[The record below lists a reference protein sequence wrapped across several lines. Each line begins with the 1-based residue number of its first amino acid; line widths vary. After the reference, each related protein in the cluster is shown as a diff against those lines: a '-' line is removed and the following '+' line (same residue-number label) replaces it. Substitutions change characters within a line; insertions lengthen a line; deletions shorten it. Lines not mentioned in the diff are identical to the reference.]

1 MKSSDILPAINPTCG
16 MLSPRSERCRVH
28 VRTVPHDLDTQTHT
42 KQKMTISNSLTAQ
55 QYESQAALTDRR
67 ADGGSA
73 ALPLL
78 GLFGETG
85 SLLMSYI
92 GYKDAVVEELG
103 DVLWYI
109 TNYAARVGLSLS
121 VITDRLA
128 NGPPPKGRP
137 VESLPLARLQHP
149 TLPLL
154 DSPTPAFERT
164 LLQLAS
170 AVGALVADHVGASS
184 SDVEISPAERLEK
197 ILSLLVTAANEAGV
211 TIENAAIH
219 NIAKILDRWPITRTY
234 PPLFDA
240 EDDQQE
246 QLPRHLVIEVAERNV
261 AGHTYVFQRCN
272 DINIGDRLTDN
283 SPASDDYRFHDVFHY
298 AYAAVLGWSPV
309 VRALFRVKRKS
320 RPQIDEAED
329 SARPALI
336 EEGIAAWI
344 FSEAEPLK
352 YFEGLKEGDLAFSLL
367 KRVRQ
372 FVGKYEAGRC
382 PLWLWEEAILQGFGA
397 FRFLHV
403 NRRARLEMDLTNRRL
418 TVGPLS
424 S

>member
-1 MKSSDILPAINPTCG
+1 MLMARSARDLAHRRIGAYAVNPQAYAKG
-16 MLSPRSERCRVH
+16 KM
-28 VRTVPHDLDTQTHT
+28 RT
-42 KQKMTISNSLTAQ
+42 SNSLTAQ
-55 QYESQAALTDRR
+55 QYETQAVLTDRR

-85 SLLMSYI
+85 SLLSEVKKKQRDARSYL

-109 TNYAARVGLSLS
+109 TNYAAHIGLSLS
-121 VITDRLA
+121 VITDRLI
-128 NGPPPKGRP
+128 NGPPTKARAIEP
-137 VESLPLARLQHP
+137 LPLARLQHP

-154 DSPTPAFERT
+154 DSPTPAFEMT

-170 AVGALVADHVGASS
+170 AVGALVSDHVTGSS
-184 SDVEISPAERLEK
+184 SGVEISAAERLER
-197 ILSLLVTAANEAGV
+197 ILSLLVTAADEAGV
-211 TIENAAIH
+211 TIENAAI
-219 NIAKILDRWPITRTY
+219 NNMAKILDRWPTTRSY

-240 EDDQQE
+240 EDDKHE
-246 QLPRHLVIEVAERNV
+246 QLPRNLVIEIAERSV
-261 AGHTYVFQRCN
+261 AGNTYVFQRCN

-283 SPASDDYRFHDVFHY
+283 SPTSDDYRFHDVFHY

-309 VRALFRVKRKS
+309 VRTLFRVKRKS
-320 RPQIDEAED
+320 RPRIDEAED

-336 EEGIAAWI
+336 EEGISAWI

-372 FVGKYEAGRC
+372 FVGKYEAGRS
-382 PLWLWEEAILQGFGA
+382 PLWLWEEAILQGFAA
-397 FRFLHV
+397 FRFLHAH
-403 NRRARLEMDLTNRRL
+403 RRARVEMDLINRRL
-418 TVGPLS
+418 RVGPL
-424 S
+424 

>member
-1 MKSSDILPAINPTCG
+1 MKT
-16 MLSPRSERCRVH
+16 
-28 VRTVPHDLDTQTHT
+28 
-42 KQKMTISNSLTAQ
+42 SNSLTAQ
-55 QYESQAALTDRR
+55 QYESQAVLTDRR

-85 SLLMSYI
+85 SLLSEVKKKQRDALSYN

-103 DVLWYI
+103 DVLWYV

-128 NGPPPKGRP
+128 NGSPPKGRV
-137 VESLPLARLQHP
+137 VESIPLARLQHP

-170 AVGALVADHVGASS
+170 AVGALVSDHVAGGSG
-184 SDVEISPAERLEK
+184 DVGISTVERVEK
-197 ILSLLVTAANEAGV
+197 ILSLLVRAADEAGV

-240 EDDQQE
+240 EDDEHE
-246 QLPRHLVIEVAERNV
+246 QLPRQLIIEIVERSVGGN
-261 AGHTYVFQRCN
+261 TYVFQRCN

-283 SPASDDYRFHDVFHY
+283 SPTSDDYRFHDVFHY

-309 VRALFRVKRKS
+309 VRDLFRVKRKS
-320 RPQIDEAED
+320 RPRIDEAED

-382 PLWLWEEAILQGFGA
+382 PLWLWEEAILQGFAA
-397 FRFLHV
+397 FRFLRTH
-403 NRRARLEMDLTNRRL
+403 RRARLEMDLINRRL
-418 TVGPLS
+418 TVGLLS
-424 S
+424 L